1 MPEIKYSFKQVSPT
15 FGVEEMREDI
25 KAFQAIKGA
34 SSYYNNPI
42 FILENDEFILQ
53 LYLALE
59 SKHEEGSILKI
70 FLETAKKLD
79 EDTKKSLE
87 VEDVSFELAKEH
99 ITVGSVKRFMVA
111 TLFDQYLI

>member
-15 FGVEEMREDI
+15 FGVEEMKEAI
-25 KAFQAIKGA
+25 KAFQAKDNS
-34 SSYYNNPI
+34 SSYDKHPI
-42 FILENDEFILQ
+42 FILENDEFMLQ

-59 SKHEEGSILKI
+59 SNREEESMLKV
-70 FLETAKKLD
+70 FLETAKKID
-79 EDTKKSLE
+79 EDKQESLE
-87 VEDVSFELAKEH
+87 VEDVSFELTKDQ